1 MYPILLALLDIPV
14 YPFAVEAWKLAARM
28 GEKEDWSL
36 VRVLIN
42 STRPRLFFS
51 LRVLY
56 TRPKAWQA
64 IPSQAKRGQ
73 GIACPGSILTTVKRK
88 KEGEDKERLMWS
100 GFEWFGGEERG
111 GVRVQ
116 IK

>member
-1 MYPILLALLDIPV
+1 M

-36 VRVLIN
+36 VRVLTKLVRDCSVLGYYTVLIH
-42 STRPRLFFS
+42 SPPKPGRPC
-51 LRVLY
+51 
-56 TRPKAWQA
+56 
-64 IPSQAKRGQ
+64 QAKPSAAQ

-88 KEGEDKERLMWS
+88 KEVKKGEVDVD
-100 GFEWFGGEERG
+100 WFGVVWGWEERG